1 MRGEDQHAQTF
12 NDFADKVLKAY
23 KQKQP
28 SEVAQALLESL
39 LSTKSAILDL
49 PTTIKESDCTI
60 ARFYLLLLPL
70 INLVEETSRADA
82 MRLTSQLFSF
92 LITSDYG
99 LNVKTTA

>member
-1 MRGEDQHAQTF
+1 M
-12 NDFADKVLKAY
+12 KAY
-23 KQKQP
+23 KLNQP

-39 LSTKSAILDL
+39 LSAKSAILDL
-49 PTTIKESDCTI
+49 PTTIKEGDCTI

-82 MRLTSQLFSF
+82 RRLTSQLFS
-92 LITSDYG
+92 LLLTSDYG